1 MAFLYGRKLVPA
13 SRGDRAYVCRLQ
25 YTRRKDTAC
34 TLKCCFWAFPTRLET
49 LLHPYLP
56 SKADVETES
65 GQHKDLQ
72 WGFPDVGPEER

>member
-1 MAFLYGRKLVPA
+1 MGGNWSQLPEKTELKSVDCSTQEEGHSLHFEVLSLGRSHL
-13 SRGDRAYVCRLQ
+13 
-25 YTRRKDTAC
+25 
-34 TLKCCFWAFPTRLET
+34 LET
-49 LLHPYLP
+49 SLQPYLP